1 MPGSSW
7 NYKKYIYH
15 STIFDIDATV
25 LVSYISWASHLGR
38 HCGKELHLFLRG
50 VGPGDQHVVEDGLF
64 VDVEAGGDGPQ
75 PVGPERVLGVD
86 EDNLAAAVA
95 GRSVRHLRRHAQRV
109 RELRLPRAELAERLG
124 DGHGLDA
131 AAEDRVELGA
141 SRRQAEHGLSI
152 YARLESGDEVS
163 ATLSES
169 FPFLMELF
177 FTHRTLTR
185 RTRA

>member
-1 MPGSSW
+1 MALPRAFSS
-7 NYKKYIYH
+7 
-15 STIFDIDATV
+15 
-25 LVSYISWASHLGR
+25 
-38 HCGKELHLFLRG
+38 
-50 VGPGDQHVVEDGLF
+50 PGDQHVVEDGLF

-86 EDNLAAAVA
+86 EDDLAAAVA
-95 GRSVRHLRRHAQRV
+95 GRSVRHLRRHAERV

-163 ATLSES
+163 ATRSES
-169 FPFLMELF
+169 FPFLLELLCHMPNSYPPDPSLRTASLILSTLASLRPLMAQSF
-177 FTHRTLTR
+177 FLVII
-185 RTRA
+185 